1 MAGRVQ
7 LLALTLSMCVLLLC
21 GCNNSIRTDTD
32 ESLSPAEQR
41 AQLLA
46 KLNQKFDDPATH
58 VKVGRSFQ
66 AEKQYDKAM
75 WHYQRAYSFD
85 PVYWPAQAAIVKLL
99 QERGQSSEADVA
111 GKLFVAKVARSARN
125 SLELGNA
132 FEEAQVD
139 KFALE
144 CYQQALHIDARSA
157 EAYMKLGF
165 YYLNKGDKVR
175 AREYLK
181 QSYNLN
187 WNQPDVAYRLG
198 ELGVPIVLKA
208 KKASGEKTKGTDKSG
223 G

>member
-1 MAGRVQ
+1 MSDRVQ
-7 LLALTLSMCVLLLC
+7 LLALTLSICVLLLC
-21 GCNNSIRTDTD
+21 GCNTAIQRDTD
-32 ESLSPAEQR
+32 ESLSPADQR
-41 AQLLA
+41 ARLLV
-46 KLNQKFDDPATH
+46 KLDQKFDDPATH

-66 AEKQYDKAM
+66 ADKQYDKAM
-75 WHYQRAYSFD
+75 WYYQRAYSFD
-85 PVYWPAQAAIVKLL
+85 PVYWPAQAAIIKLL

-111 GKLFVAKVARSARN
+111 GKLFIAKVARSAKN
-125 SLELGNA
+125 SLQLGNA

-144 CYQQALHIDARSA
+144 CYQQALHIDAKSA

-181 QSYNLN
+181 QSYNLD
-187 WNQPDVAYRLG
+187 WNQPDVAYHLG
-198 ELGVPIVLKA
+198 ELGVPIVLKT
-208 KKASGEKTKGTDKSG
+208 KKASGEKTKGANKPG